1 VSHNRWKKRRS
12 STYKQSSGCSILSYA
27 GLMTIAA
34 SPSSIP
40 FLSLES
46 RWWRLSVLWSLRRF
60 SAFHFHFFI
69 FKTFMES
76 FSYLLLFLVSYFF
89 SYSLVDY
96 NDMFIYLVGLFYI
109 GKYLMFSFVACFSK
123 LYCLF
128 VIVQTLYVLN
138 FDSSIIAAMSGLL
151 LWVGW

>member
-1 VSHNRWKKRRS
+1 LFDIK
-12 STYKQSSGCSILSYA
+12 
-27 GLMTIAA
+27 
-34 SPSSIP
+34 
-40 FLSLES
+40 
-46 RWWRLSVLWSLRRF
+46 LRRPYDYRCFTKLHTISKPWEQVLKAVCPVVLTEIFCVSF
-60 SAFHFHFFI
+60 SFFF

-138 FDSSIIAAMSGLL
+138 FDSSIIATMSGDN
-151 LWVGW
+151 